1 MNQYKEIESRAINA
15 KTLDESAEVLA
26 FLLSRGFSVWTD
38 GELYN
43 IKQLVARVDGI
54 RIEVFAREH
63 PPPHFHIE
71 GGGIDATFSI
81 LDCSLINGR
90 ITGRERAFVEWWYKR
105 SRSVLVKAWNN
116 SRPSDCPVGPIEE

>member
-1 MNQYKEIESRAINA
+1 MNQYEEIENRALNA
-15 KTLDESAEVLA
+15 KTLDDSAEVLF

-38 GELYN
+38 GRLYN

-54 RIEVFAREH
+54 KIEVFAREH

-81 LDCSLINGR
+81 RDCSLIDGR
-90 ITGRERAFVEWWYKR
+90 INGRERALVEWWYKR

-116 SRPSDCPVGPIEE
+116 SRPANCPVGPIEE

>member
-1 MNQYKEIESRAINA
+1 MNQYEEIESRALNA
-15 KTLDESAEVLA
+15 KTLDDSTEVLA

-71 GGGIDATFSI
+71 GGDIDATFSI
-81 LDCSLINGR
+81 LDCSLIDGR
-90 ITGRERAFVEWWYKR
+90 IDRRQRALVEWWYKR
-105 SRSVLVKAWNN
+105 SRAVLINAWNK